1 MKKITFML
9 SLLMSM
15 GAMTTSAQVL
25 SRTGWIVTTSGECD
39 DNTSGHAAA
48 IIDGKN
54 DTYWHSNWGG
64 GNASGDA
71 TNTLPQFF
79 QLDLG
84 SEQEFQTI
92 GYMPRPG
99 IGDNGVV
106 KGFSLYV
113 SDSPFE
119 TVSSSK
125 TAAQVV
131 NGLGTPAMT
140 GTFNYDGETSASLK
154 TATASSI
161 LKGRYVLF
169 VVTDA
174 VSTQINETDPSKS
187 KYFAS
192 CAEFYLAKGTTIE
205 SKTVTYHYKV
215 DGVEYATRS
224 VQCVDVTTAN
234 VPTIDYLANGTITDN
249 ADGSKDVTC
258 TTAYPFVAQATF
270 DANTAHWYSMAV
282 RAGSGNYLLAA
293 KDNGKVGTITKEL
306 LGCPEG
312 IGNEMQW
319 AFVGNLKDG
328 FKLYNKANNKQVVV
342 KQVSETVNNKTTNY
356 TQLELAEN
364 DGAALK
370 LRKDNNG
377 FGLYAT
383 EGNCFNRFDENRI
396 AEWSGFDDGSTFR
409 IQEPNDYILN
419 YAAQYSLYDDNG
431 APEGAIGANSYLSV
445 AENLNAF
452 KAAYT
457 AASAEGATAEQIKAL
472 VAENEKIASATTT
485 TMEIGKY
492 YRLYNKQHHKYACLN
507 DNPAQVTSK
516 LIGTDNSKGASSVF
530 YIENAEAGRYRI
542 KVEDLTLGKAKL
554 KNANPAYGG
563 ANIELGDDNY
573 GSKGSYVIS
582 HVGKT
587 FLFFDKATGS
597 DYSYI
602 HAGESGKCMVG
613 WEANNPASQWYVV
626 PATDVEIDMTAQ
638 GDKKYASAYLPFGVS
653 NVAGATA
660 YTGALNAE
668 KNAIDMTA
676 TTAVPANTGF
686 VLVGT
691 EDKATLTI
699 GEAAAIEGN
708 ALIGTNTGIAFAE
721 ATPKAN
727 YLVFGVNADK
737 VGFYTPGNVTAIPA
751 NKAYINASALSVSA
765 IALNFGNTVTGINA
779 ATINNG
785 ENNAPIY
792 DLSGRRVWAP
802 VKGGLYIQNGKKLVK

>member
-25 SRTGWIVTTSGECD
+25 SRTGWTVTTSGECD
-39 DNTSGHAAA
+39 DSNTGHAAA

-54 DTYWHSNWGG
+54 DTYWHSNWGNTNG
-64 GNASGDA
+64 SGD
-71 TNTLPQFF
+71 TSKKLPQFF

-84 SEQEFQTI
+84 SAQEFQTI
-92 GYMPRPG
+92 GYMPRKNVK
-99 IGDNGVV
+99 DNGVV
-106 KGFSLYV
+106 KGYKLYV

-119 TVSSSK
+119 TVGNGK
-125 TAAQVV
+125 TAEQIVSA
-131 NGLGTPAMT
+131 LGDPAMA
-140 GTFNYDGETSASLK
+140 GTFSYEGENTASLK
-154 TATASSI
+154 TATAKSV
-161 LKGRYVLF
+161 LRGRYVLF

-174 VSTQINETDPSKS
+174 VATTSDH
-187 KYFAS
+187 YAS

-205 SKTVTYHYKV
+205 SKTMTYHYKV
-215 DGVEYATRS
+215 DGVEYATRTIS
-224 VQCVDVTTAN
+224 YFDASTAPS
-234 VPTIDYLANGTITDN
+234 VPTVDYLANGAMTKTDDSN
-249 ADGSKDVTC
+249 YDVAC
-258 TTAYPFVAQATF
+258 TTAYPFVAQTTF

-282 RAGSGNYLLAA
+282 RANDGNHLLAA

-328 FKLYNKANNKQVVV
+328 FTLYNKANNKQIVV
-342 KQVSETVNNKTTNY
+342 KQVTETVNNKETTY
-356 TQLELAEN
+356 TQFDLADNE
-364 DGAALK
+364 GAALK

-383 EGNCFNRFDENRI
+383 EGYCFNRFDQDRI
-396 AEWSGFDDGSTFR
+396 AQWEGFDDGSTFR
-409 IQEPNDYILN
+409 IQEPKDYVLN
-419 YAAQYSLYDDNG
+419 YAAQYSIYDDNG

-452 KAAYT
+452 KAAYE
-457 AASAEGATAEQIKAL
+457 AAKAGATTETLNAL
-472 VAENEKIASATTT
+472 AAQNKKVEEGLGETIQA
-485 TMEIGKY
+485 GKY
-492 YRLYNKQHHKYACLN
+492 YRLVNAASKKTLYFDASGVMKSSDNVSKSATSVVKFDNAETGRFRMKLEGKTFGKRKGN
-507 DNPAQVTSK
+507 DTAIT
-516 LIGTDNSKGASSVF
+516 LEADNS
-530 YIENAEAGRYRI
+530 
-542 KVEDLTLGKAKL
+542 
-554 KNANPAYGG
+554 
-563 ANIELGDDNY
+563 GD
-573 GSKGSYVIS
+573 KGSYKVVQ
-582 HVGKT
+582 VGT
-587 FLFFDKATGS
+587 HFAFYDMVSNVSNRSYLHCNASAANTLFTWD
-597 DYSYI
+597 
-602 HAGESGKCMVG
+602 AGDINS
-613 WEANNPASQWYVV
+613 ASRWYVI

-676 TTAVPANTGF
+676 TTAVPANIGF

-699 GEAAAIEGN
+699 GKADAIEGN
-708 ALIGTNTGIAFAE
+708 ALTGTNTGIAFAE

-727 YLVFGVNADK
+727 YLVFGVNNGT
-737 VGFYTPGNVTAIPA
+737 VGFYTPGNVPAIPA
-751 NKAYINASALSVSA
+751 NKAYINASAVSNGA
-765 IALNFGNTVTGINA
+765 ISLNFGNTVTGINA

>member
-25 SRTGWIVTTSGECD
+25 SRAGWTITTSSECD
-39 DNTSGHAAA
+39 DSDYGHAAA
-48 IIDGKN
+48 IIDGN
-54 DTYWHSNWGG
+54 NNSFWHSNWGG
-64 GNASGDA
+64 SNASGD
-71 TNTLPQFF
+71 TSKRMPQFF
-79 QLDLG
+79 QVDLG

-92 GYMPRPG
+92 GYMPRTQL
-99 IGDNGVV
+99 DANGVV
-106 KGFSLYV
+106 KGYKLYV
-113 SDSPFE
+113 SNSPFE
-119 TVSSSK
+119 TVSGSK
-125 TAAQVV
+125 TAAQIVSA
-131 NGLGTPAMT
+131 LGEPAMK
-140 GTFNYDGETSASLK
+140 GTFSYDGETSASLK
-154 TATASSI
+154 TATASSA

-174 VSTQINETDPSKS
+174 VTKEAPDC
-187 KYFAS
+187 FAT
-192 CAEFYLAKGTTIE
+192 CAEFYLAKGSTIE
-205 SKTVTYHYKV
+205 SKTMTYHYKV

-224 VQCVDVTTAN
+224 VQYVDASTAA
-234 VPTIDYLANGTITDN
+234 VPTIDYLTNGTITDN
-249 ADGSKDVTC
+249 ADGSKDVAC
-258 TTAYPFVAQATF
+258 TTAYPFVAQTTF

-282 RAGSGNYLLAA
+282 RAGDGNHLLAA
-293 KDNGKVGTITKEL
+293 KDNGKVGTITKGTL
-306 LGCPEG
+306 PDGCPEG
-312 IGNEMQW
+312 IADEMQW

-328 FKLYNKANNKQVVV
+328 FNLYNKANNKQIVV
-342 KQVSETVNNKTTNY
+342 KQVTETKNGKTNTY
-356 TQLELAEN
+356 TQLELADNE
-364 DGAALK
+364 GAALK

-383 EGNCFNRFDENRI
+383 EGNCFNRYDQDRI

-409 IQEPNDYILN
+409 IQEPNDYVLQ
-419 YAAQYSLYDDNG
+419 YAARFALVDDSD

-445 AENLNAF
+445 AENSNAF
-452 KAAYT
+452 RAAYT

-472 VAENEKIASATTT
+472 AAENGKVAAATTT

-492 YRLYNKQHHKYACLN
+492 YRLYNKAHKKYVCLN

-516 LIGTDNSKGASSVF
+516 LIGTVNGKGASSVF
-530 YIENAEAGRYRI
+530 YIENAETGRYRI
-542 KVEDLTLGKAKL
+542 KVGDLTLGKASQS
-554 KNANPAYGG
+554 N
-563 ANIELGDDNY
+563 NIALGDNNY
-573 GSKGSYVIS
+573 GNKGSYVIS
-582 HVGKT
+582 HAGKI
-587 FLFFDKATGS
+587 FWFFDKATNS
-597 DYSYI
+597 NYSYI
-602 HAGESGKCMVG
+602 HAANYGANMVG
-613 WEANNPASQWYVV
+613 WEAKSDTYASQWYVI

-676 TTAVPANTGF
+676 TTAVPANNGF

-699 GEAAAIEGN
+699 GTADAIEGN
-708 ALIGTNTGIAFAE
+708 DLTGTNTGIAFGDA
-721 ATPKAN
+721 APKAN
-727 YLVFGVNADK
+727 YLVFGVNAGT

-751 NKAYINASALSVSA
+751 NKAYINASAVSNGA
-765 IALNFGNTVTGINA
+765 ISLNFGNTVTGINA

>member
-25 SRTGWIVTTSGECD
+25 PRAGWTITTSSECD
-39 DNTSGHAAA
+39 DSGYGHAAA
-48 IIDGKN
+48 IIDGN
-54 DTYWHSNWGG
+54 NNSFWHSNWGG
-64 GNASGDA
+64 YNASGD
-71 TNTLPQFF
+71 TSKRMPQFF
-79 QLDLG
+79 QVDLG

-92 GYMPRPG
+92 GYMPRTQL
-99 IGDNGVV
+99 DANGVV
-106 KGFSLYV
+106 KGYKLYV
-113 SDSPFE
+113 SNSPFE
-119 TVSSSK
+119 TVSGSK
-125 TAAQVV
+125 TAAQIVSA
-131 NGLGTPAMT
+131 LGDPAME
-140 GTFNYDGETSASLK
+140 GTFSYDGETSASLK
-154 TATASSI
+154 TATATSA

-174 VSTQINETDPSKS
+174 VTKESPNCYAT
-187 KYFAS
+187 

-205 SKTVTYHYKV
+205 SKTMTYHYKV
-215 DGVEYATRS
+215 DGVEYATRTI
-224 VQCVDVTTAN
+224 QYVDASTAN
-234 VPTIDYLANGTITDN
+234 VPTVDYLANGTITDN

-328 FKLYNKANNKQVVV
+328 FKLYNKANNKQIVV
-342 KQVSETVNNKTTNY
+342 KQETVGETTY

-383 EGNCFNRFDENRI
+383 EGYCFNRYDQDRI
-396 AEWSGFDDGSTFR
+396 AQWEGFDDGSTFR
-409 IQEPNDYILN
+409 IQEPNDYVLN

-431 APEGAIGANSYLSV
+431 APEGAIGANSYLNV

-452 KAAYT
+452 KAAYE
-457 AASAEGATAEQIKAL
+457 AAKAGATTETLNAL
-472 VAENEKIASATTT
+472 AAQNKKVEEGLGETIQA
-485 TMEIGKY
+485 GKY
-492 YRLYNKQHHKYACLN
+492 YRLVNANSKKTLYFDASSGVMKSA
-507 DNPAQVTSK
+507 DNVSKSATSVVKFDNAESGRFHMK
-516 LIGTDNSKGASSVF
+516 LEGKTFGKRVGNNQAITLEADNSG
-530 YIENAEAGRYRI
+530 N
-542 KVEDLTLGKAKL
+542 
-554 KNANPAYGG
+554 
-563 ANIELGDDNY
+563 
-573 GSKGSYVIS
+573 KGSYKVVQ
-582 HVGKT
+582 VGT
-587 FLFFDKATGS
+587 HFAFYDMVSNVSDRSYLHCNGSAANTLFAWD
-597 DYSYI
+597 
-602 HAGESGKCMVG
+602 AGEINS
-613 WEANNPASQWYVV
+613 PSRWYVI

-638 GDKKYASAYLPFGVS
+638 GDKKYASAYLPFDVS

-676 TTAVPANTGF
+676 TTSVPANIGF

-691 EDKATLTI
+691 ADKATLTI
-699 GEAAAIEGN
+699 GEAAAISGTN
-708 ALIGTNTGIAFAE
+708 ALTGSNFNTALTD
-721 ATPKAN
+721 ATRAN
-727 YLVFGVNADK
+727 YLVFGVNAGT
-737 VGFYTPGNVTAIPA
+737 VGFYTPSSSVTSIPA
-751 NKAYINASALSVSA
+751 NKAYINASAVSGSA

>member
-25 SRTGWIVTTSGECD
+25 SRAGWTITTSSECD
-39 DNTSGHAAA
+39 DSGYGHAAA
-48 IIDGKN
+48 IIDGN
-54 DTYWHSNWGG
+54 NNSFWHSNWGG
-64 GNASGDA
+64 SNASGD
-71 TNTLPQFF
+71 TSKRMPQFF
-79 QLDLG
+79 QVDLG

-92 GYMPRPG
+92 GYMPRTQL
-99 IGDNGVV
+99 DANGVV
-106 KGFSLYV
+106 KGYKLYV
-113 SDSPFE
+113 SNSPFE
-119 TVSSSK
+119 TVSGSK
-125 TAAQVV
+125 TAAQIVSA
-131 NGLGTPAMT
+131 LGEPAMK
-140 GTFNYDGETSASLK
+140 GTFSYDGETSASLK
-154 TATASSI
+154 TATASSA

-174 VSTQINETDPSKS
+174 VTKEAPDC
-187 KYFAS
+187 FAT
-192 CAEFYLAKGTTIE
+192 CAEFYLAKGSTIE
-205 SKTVTYHYKV
+205 SKTMTYHYKV

-224 VQCVDVTTAN
+224 VQYVDASTAA
-234 VPTIDYLANGTITDN
+234 VPTIDYLTNGTITDN
-249 ADGSKDVTC
+249 ADGSKDVAC
-258 TTAYPFVAQATF
+258 TTAYPFVAQTTF

-282 RAGSGNYLLAA
+282 RAGDGNHLLAA
-293 KDNGKVGTITKEL
+293 KDNGKVGTITKGTL
-306 LGCPEG
+306 PDGCPEG
-312 IGNEMQW
+312 IADEMQW

-328 FKLYNKANNKQVVV
+328 FNLYNKANNKQIVV
-342 KQVSETVNNKTTNY
+342 KQVTETKNGKTNTY
-356 TQLELAEN
+356 TQLELADNE
-364 DGAALK
+364 GAALK

-383 EGNCFNRFDENRI
+383 EGNCFNRYDQDRI

-409 IQEPNDYILN
+409 IQEPNDYVLQ
-419 YAAQYSLYDDNG
+419 YAARFALVDDSD

-445 AENLNAF
+445 AENSNAF
-452 KAAYT
+452 RAAYT

-472 VAENEKIASATTT
+472 AAENGKVAAATTT

-492 YRLYNKQHHKYACLN
+492 YRLYNKAHKKYVCLN

-516 LIGTDNSKGASSVF
+516 LIGTVNGKGASSVF
-530 YIENAEAGRYRI
+530 YIENAETGRYRI
-542 KVEDLTLGKAKL
+542 KVGDLTLGKASQS
-554 KNANPAYGG
+554 N
-563 ANIELGDDNY
+563 NIALGDNNY
-573 GSKGSYVIS
+573 GNKGSYVIL
-582 HVGKT
+582 HAGKI
-587 FLFFDKATGS
+587 FWFFDKATNS
-597 DYSYI
+597 NYSYI
-602 HAGESGKCMVG
+602 HAANYGANMVG
-613 WEANNPASQWYVV
+613 WEAKSDTYASQWYVI

-676 TTAVPANTGF
+676 TTAVPANNGF

-699 GEAAAIEGN
+699 GTADAIEGN
-708 ALIGTNTGIAFAE
+708 DLTGTNTGIAFGDA
-721 ATPKAN
+721 APKAN
-727 YLVFGVNADK
+727 YLVFGVNAGT

-751 NKAYINASALSVSA
+751 NKAYINASAVSNGA
-765 IALNFGNTVTGINA
+765 ISLNFGNTVTGINA

>member
-25 SRTGWIVTTSGECD
+25 SRAGWTVTTSGECD
-39 DNTSGHAAA
+39 DSNTGHAAA

-54 DTYWHSNWGG
+54 DTYWHSNWGNTNG
-64 GNASGDA
+64 SGD
-71 TNTLPQFF
+71 TSKKLPQFF

-84 SEQEFQTI
+84 SAQEFQTI
-92 GYMPRPG
+92 GYMPRKNVK
-99 IGDNGVV
+99 DNGVV
-106 KGFSLYV
+106 KGYKLYV

-119 TVSSSK
+119 TVGNGK
-125 TAAQVV
+125 TAAQIVSA
-131 NGLGTPAMT
+131 LGDPAME
-140 GTFNYDGETSASLK
+140 GTFSYEGENTASLK
-154 TATASSI
+154 TATATSV
-161 LKGRYVLF
+161 LRGRYVLF

-174 VSTQINETDPSKS
+174 VATTNDH
-187 KYFAS
+187 YAS
-192 CAEFYLAKGTTIE
+192 CAEFYLAKGSTIE
-205 SKTVTYHYKV
+205 SKTMTYHYKV

-224 VQCVDVTTAN
+224 VQYVDASTAA
-234 VPTIDYLANGTITDN
+234 VPTIDYLTNGTITDN
-249 ADGSKDVTC
+249 ADGSKDVAC
-258 TTAYPFVAQATF
+258 TTTYPFVAQTTF

-282 RAGSGNYLLAA
+282 RAGEGNFLLAA
-293 KDNGKVGTITKEL
+293 KDNGKVGTITKGTL
-306 LGCPEG
+306 PDGCPEG
-312 IGNEMQW
+312 IADEMQW

-328 FKLYNKANNKQVVV
+328 FKLYNKANNKQIVV
-342 KQVSETVNNKTTNY
+342 KQVTETKNGKTTTY
-356 TQLELAEN
+356 TQLELADNE
-364 DGAALK
+364 GAALK

-383 EGNCFNRFDENRI
+383 EGNCFNRYDQDRI
-396 AEWSGFDDGSTFR
+396 AQWEGFDDGSTFR
-409 IQEPNDYILN
+409 IQEPNDYVLQ
-419 YAAQYSLYDDNG
+419 YAARFALVDDSD

-445 AENLNAF
+445 AANSNAF

-472 VAENEKIASATTT
+472 AAENGKVAAATTT

-492 YRLYNKQHHKYACLN
+492 YRLYNKAHKKYACLN

-516 LIGTDNSKGASSVF
+516 LIGTVNGKGASSVF

-542 KVEDLTLGKAKL
+542 KVGDLTLGKASKS
-554 KNANPAYGG
+554 N
-563 ANIELGDDNY
+563 NIALGDNNY
-573 GSKGSYVIS
+573 GNKGSYVIS
-582 HVGKT
+582 HAGKI
-587 FLFFDKATGS
+587 FWFFDKATGS

-602 HAGESGKCMVG
+602 HAANNGANMVG
-613 WEANNPASQWYVV
+613 WDAKTSSTASQWYVI

-676 TTAVPANTGF
+676 TTAVPANNGF

-708 ALIGTNTGIAFAE
+708 ALTGTNTGIAFAE

-727 YLVFGVNADK
+727 YLVFGVNNGT

-751 NKAYINASALSVSA
+751 NKAYINASAITGSA

-785 ENNAPIY
+785 ENNTPIY

>member
-71 TNTLPQFF
+71 SKQLPQFF

-106 KGFSLYV
+106 KGYKLYV
-113 SDSPFE
+113 SDRPFE

-125 TAAQVV
+125 TAAQIVSA
-131 NGLGTPAMT
+131 LGDPAMA
-140 GTFNYDGETSASLK
+140 GTFSYEGENTASLK
-154 TATASSI
+154 TATATSV

-174 VSTQINETDPSKS
+174 VATTSDH
-187 KYFAS
+187 YAS
-192 CAEFYLAKGTTIE
+192 CAEFYLAKGVTIE
-205 SKTVTYHYKV
+205 SKTMTYHYKV
-215 DGVEYATRS
+215 DGVEYATRTIS
-224 VQCVDVTTAN
+224 YFDASTAPS

-249 ADGSKDVTC
+249 ADGSKDVAC

-293 KDNGKVGTITKEL
+293 KDNGKVGTVTKEL

-312 IGNEMQW
+312 IGNEVQW

-328 FKLYNKANNKQVVV
+328 FKLYNKANNKQIVV
-342 KQVSETVNNKTTNY
+342 KQVTEGEGNEQRTY
-356 TQLELAEN
+356 TQLELAESE
-364 DGAALK
+364 GAALK

-383 EGNCFNRFDENRI
+383 EGNCFNRYDQDRI

-409 IQEPNDYILN
+409 IQEPNDYVLN

-431 APEGAIGANSYLSV
+431 APEGAIGANSYLNV

-452 KAAYT
+452 KAAYE
-457 AASAEGATAEQIKAL
+457 AAKAGATTETLKAL
-472 VAENEKIASATTT
+472 AAQNKKVKDGLGETIQA
-485 TMEIGKY
+485 GKY
-492 YRLYNKQHHKYACLN
+492 YRLVNANSKKTLYFDASSGVMKSA
-507 DNPAQVTSK
+507 DNVSKSATSVVKFDNAESGRFRMK
-516 LIGTDNSKGASSVF
+516 LEGKTFGKRVGNNQAITLEADNSG
-530 YIENAEAGRYRI
+530 N
-542 KVEDLTLGKAKL
+542 
-554 KNANPAYGG
+554 
-563 ANIELGDDNY
+563 
-573 GSKGSYVIS
+573 KGSYKVVQVGTHFAFYDMVSNVSDRSYLHCNGSAANTLFAWDAGDINSPSRWFVI
-582 HVGKT
+582 
-587 FLFFDKATGS
+587 
-597 DYSYI
+597 
-602 HAGESGKCMVG
+602 
-613 WEANNPASQWYVV
+613 

-638 GDKKYASAYLPFGVS
+638 GDNTYASAYLPFAVS

-708 ALIGTNTGIAFAE
+708 ALTGTNTGIAFAE

-751 NKAYINASALSVSA
+751 NKAYINASAVSNGA

>member
-25 SRTGWIVTTSGECD
+25 SRTGWTVTTSGECD
-39 DNTSGHAAA
+39 DSNTGHAAA

-54 DTYWHSNWGG
+54 DTYWHSNWGNTHG
-64 GNASGDA
+64 SGD
-71 TNTLPQFF
+71 TSKKLPQFF

-84 SEQEFQTI
+84 SAQEFQTI
-92 GYMPRPG
+92 GYMPRKNVK
-99 IGDNGVV
+99 DNGVV
-106 KGFSLYV
+106 KGYKLYV

-119 TVSSSK
+119 TVGNGK
-125 TAAQVV
+125 TAAQIVSA
-131 NGLGTPAMT
+131 LGEPAMK
-140 GTFNYDGETSASLK
+140 GTFSYEGENTASLK
-154 TATASSI
+154 TATATSV

-174 VSTQINETDPSKS
+174 VATTNDH
-187 KYFAS
+187 YAS

-205 SKTVTYHYKV
+205 SKTMTYHYKV
-215 DGVEYATRS
+215 DGVEYATRTIS
-224 VQCVDVTTAN
+224 YFDASTAPS
-234 VPTIDYLANGTITDN
+234 VPTVDYLANGAMKKTDDSN
-249 ADGSKDVTC
+249 YDVAC
-258 TTAYPFVAQATF
+258 TTAYPFVAQTTF
-270 DANTAHWYSMAV
+270 DAKTAHWYSMAV
-282 RAGSGNYLLAA
+282 RANDGNHLLAA

-328 FKLYNKANNKQVVV
+328 FTLYNKANNKQIVV
-342 KQVSETVNNKTTNY
+342 KQVTETVNNKETTY
-356 TQLELAEN
+356 TQFDLADNE
-364 DGAALK
+364 GAALK

-383 EGNCFNRFDENRI
+383 EGYCFNRFDQDRI
-396 AEWSGFDDGSTFR
+396 AQWEGFDDGSTFR
-409 IQEPNDYILN
+409 IQEPNDYVLN

-431 APEGAIGANSYLSV
+431 APEGAIGANSYLNV

-452 KAAYT
+452 KAAYE
-457 AASAEGATAEQIKAL
+457 AAKAGATTETLNAL
-472 VAENEKIASATTT
+472 AAQNKKVEEGLGETIQA
-485 TMEIGKY
+485 GKY
-492 YRLYNKQHHKYACLN
+492 YRLVNANSKKTLYFDASSGVMKSA
-507 DNPAQVTSK
+507 DNVSKSATSVVKFDNAESGRFRMK
-516 LIGTDNSKGASSVF
+516 LEGKTFGKRVGNNQAITLEADNSG
-530 YIENAEAGRYRI
+530 N
-542 KVEDLTLGKAKL
+542 
-554 KNANPAYGG
+554 
-563 ANIELGDDNY
+563 
-573 GSKGSYVIS
+573 KGSYKVVQVGTHFAFYDMVSNVSDRSYLHCNGSAANTLFAWDAGDINSPSRWFVI
-582 HVGKT
+582 
-587 FLFFDKATGS
+587 
-597 DYSYI
+597 
-602 HAGESGKCMVG
+602 
-613 WEANNPASQWYVV
+613 

-638 GDKKYASAYLPFGVS
+638 GDNTYASAYLPFGVS

-668 KNAIDMTA
+668 KDAIDMTA
-676 TTAVPANTGF
+676 TTAVPANIGF

-691 EDKATLTI
+691 EYKATLTI
-699 GEAAAIEGN
+699 GEVTAIAGEN
-708 ALIGTNTGIAFAE
+708 ALTGTNTGIAFAE
-721 ATPKAN
+721 AIPKAN

-751 NKAYINASALSVSA
+751 NKAYIDASEVSGSA

>member
-25 SRTGWIVTTSGECD
+25 SRTGWTVTTSGECD
-39 DNTSGHAAA
+39 DSNTGHAAA

-54 DTYWHSNWGG
+54 DTYWHSNWGNTNG
-64 GNASGDA
+64 SGD
-71 TNTLPQFF
+71 TSKQLPQFF

-92 GYMPRPG
+92 GYMPRKNVK
-99 IGDNGVV
+99 DNGVV
-106 KGFSLYV
+106 KGYKLYV
-113 SDSPFE
+113 SDRPFE

-125 TAAQVV
+125 TAAQIVSA
-131 NGLGTPAMT
+131 LGEPAMK
-140 GTFNYDGETSASLK
+140 GTFSYEGENTASLK
-154 TATASSI
+154 TATATSV

-174 VSTQINETDPSKS
+174 VATTNDH
-187 KYFAS
+187 YAS
-192 CAEFYLAKGTTIE
+192 CAEFYLAKGATIE
-205 SKTVTYHYKV
+205 SKTMTYHYKV
-215 DGVEYATRS
+215 DGVEYATRTIS
-224 VQCVDVTTAN
+224 YFDASTAPS
-234 VPTIDYLANGTITDN
+234 VPTVDYLANGAMTKTDDSN
-249 ADGSKDVTC
+249 YDVAC
-258 TTAYPFVAQATF
+258 TTAYPFVAQTTF

-282 RAGSGNYLLAA
+282 RANDGNHLLAA

-328 FKLYNKANNKQVVV
+328 FTLYNKANNKQIVV
-342 KQVSETVNNKTTNY
+342 KQVTETVNNKETTY
-356 TQLELAEN
+356 TQFDLADNE
-364 DGAALK
+364 GAALK

-383 EGNCFNRFDENRI
+383 EGYCFNRFDQDRI
-396 AEWSGFDDGSTFR
+396 AQWEGFDDGSTFR
-409 IQEPNDYILN
+409 IQEPNDYVLN

-431 APEGAIGANSYLSV
+431 APEGAIGANSYLNV

-452 KAAYT
+452 KTAYEAAK
-457 AASAEGATAEQIKAL
+457 AGATTETLKAL
-472 VAENEKIASATTT
+472 AAQNKKVKDGLGETIQA
-485 TMEIGKY
+485 GKY
-492 YRLYNKQHHKYACLN
+492 YRLVNA
-507 DNPAQVTSK
+507 
-516 LIGTDNSKGASSVF
+516 NSKRTLYFDASGVMKSADNVSKSATSVVKF
-530 YIENAEAGRYRI
+530 ENAETGRFCMKLEGKTFGKRVGNNQAI
-542 KVEDLTLGKAKL
+542 TLEA
-554 KNANPAYGG
+554 
-563 ANIELGDDNY
+563 DNS
-573 GSKGSYVIS
+573 GNKGSYKVVQVGTHFAFYDMVSNVSDRSYLHCNGSAANTLFAWDAGDINSPSRWFVI
-582 HVGKT
+582 
-587 FLFFDKATGS
+587 
-597 DYSYI
+597 
-602 HAGESGKCMVG
+602 
-613 WEANNPASQWYVV
+613 

-638 GDKKYASAYLPFGVS
+638 GDNTYASAYLPFDVS

-691 EDKATLTI
+691 ADKATLTI

-708 ALIGTNTGIAFAE
+708 ALTGTNTGIVFAE

-751 NKAYINASALSVSA
+751 NKAYINASALSASA

>member
-25 SRTGWIVTTSGECD
+25 SRTGWTVTTSGECD
-39 DNTSGHAAA
+39 DSNTGHAAA

-54 DTYWHSNWGG
+54 DTYWHSNWGNTNG
-64 GNASGDA
+64 SGD
-71 TNTLPQFF
+71 TSKQLPQFF

-92 GYMPRPG
+92 GYMPRKNVK
-99 IGDNGVV
+99 DNGVV
-106 KGFSLYV
+106 KGYKLYV
-113 SDSPFE
+113 SDRPFE

-125 TAAQVV
+125 TAAQIVSA
-131 NGLGTPAMT
+131 LGEPAMK
-140 GTFNYDGETSASLK
+140 GTFSYEGENTASLK
-154 TATASSI
+154 TATATSV

-174 VSTQINETDPSKS
+174 VATTNDH
-187 KYFAS
+187 YAS

-205 SKTVTYHYKV
+205 SKTMTYHYKV
-215 DGVEYATRS
+215 DGVEYATRTI
-224 VQCVDVTTAN
+224 QYVDASTAPS
-234 VPTIDYLANGTITDN
+234 VPTVDYLANGTITDN
-249 ADGSKDVTC
+249 ADGSKDVAC
-258 TTAYPFVAQATF
+258 TTAYPFVAQTTF

-282 RAGSGNYLLAA
+282 RANDGNHLLAA

-328 FKLYNKANNKQVVV
+328 FTLYNKANNKQIVV
-342 KQVSETVNNKTTNY
+342 KQVTETVNNKETTY
-356 TQLELAEN
+356 TQFDLADNE
-364 DGAALK
+364 GAALK

-383 EGNCFNRFDENRI
+383 EGYCFNRFDQDRI
-396 AEWSGFDDGSTFR
+396 AQWEGFDDGSTFR
-409 IQEPNDYILN
+409 IQEPNDYVLN

-751 NKAYINASALSVSA
+751 NKAYINASALSASA

>member
-25 SRTGWIVTTSGECD
+25 SRAGWTITTSSECD
-39 DNTSGHAAA
+39 DSGSGHAAA
-48 IIDGKN
+48 IIDGN
-54 DTYWHSNWGG
+54 NNTFWHTNWGG
-64 GNASGDA
+64 SNASGD
-71 TNTLPQFF
+71 TSKRLPQFF
-79 QLDLG
+79 QVDLG

-92 GYMPRPG
+92 GYMPRTQL
-99 IGDNGVV
+99 DANGVV
-106 KGFSLYV
+106 KGYKLYV
-113 SDSPFE
+113 SNSPFE
-119 TVSSSK
+119 TVSGGK
-125 TAAQVV
+125 TAAQIVSA
-131 NGLGTPAMT
+131 LGEPAMA
-140 GTFNYDGETSASLK
+140 GTFSYDGETSASLK
-154 TATASSI
+154 TATATSA

-174 VSTQINETDPSKS
+174 VTKEAPNC
-187 KYFAS
+187 FAT
-192 CAEFYLAKGTTIE
+192 CAEFYLAKGSTIE
-205 SKTVTYHYKV
+205 SKTMTYHYKV

-224 VQCVDVTTAN
+224 VQYVDASTAA
-234 VPTIDYLANGTITDN
+234 VPTIDYLTNGTITDN
-249 ADGSKDVTC
+249 ADGSKDVAC
-258 TTAYPFVAQATF
+258 TTTYPFVAQTTF
-270 DANTAHWYSMAV
+270 DGNTAHWYSMAV
-282 RAGSGNYLLAA
+282 RANDGNHLLAA
-293 KDNGKVGTITKEL
+293 KDNGKVGTITKGTL
-306 LGCPEG
+306 PDGCPEG
-312 IGNEMQW
+312 IADEMQW

-328 FKLYNKANNKQVVV
+328 FKLYNKANNKQIVV
-342 KQVSETVNNKTTNY
+342 KQVTETKNGKTTTY
-356 TQLELAEN
+356 TQLELADNE
-364 DGAALK
+364 GAALK

-383 EGNCFNRFDENRI
+383 EGNCFNRYDQDRI
-396 AEWSGFDDGSTFR
+396 AQWEGFDDGSTFR
-409 IQEPNDYILN
+409 IQEPNDYVLQ
-419 YAAQYSLYDDNG
+419 YAARFALVDDSD

-445 AENLNAF
+445 AENSNAF

-472 VAENEKIASATTT
+472 AAENGKVAAATTT

-492 YRLYNKQHHKYACLN
+492 YRLYNKAHKKYACLN

-516 LIGTDNSKGASSVF
+516 LIGTVNGKGASSVF
-530 YIENAEAGRYRI
+530 YIENAETGRYRI
-542 KVEDLTLGKAKL
+542 KVGDLTLGKASKSTDI
-554 KNANPAYGG
+554 A
-563 ANIELGDDNY
+563 LGDNNY
-573 GSKGSYVIS
+573 GNKGSYVIS
-582 HVGKT
+582 HAGKI
-587 FLFFDKATGS
+587 FWFFDKATGS
-597 DYSYI
+597 NYSYI
-602 HAGESGKCMVG
+602 HAANSGANMVG
-613 WEANNPASQWYVV
+613 WEAQSDTYASQWYVI

-653 NVAGATA
+653 NVANATA
-660 YTGALNAE
+660 YTGALNAD
-668 KNAIDMTA
+668 KTAIDMTA
-676 TTAVPANTGF
+676 TTSVPANTGF

-699 GEAAAIEGN
+699 GEATAIAGEN
-708 ALIGTNTGIAFAE
+708 VLNGTNTGIAFAE

-751 NKAYINASALSVSA
+751 NKAYINASALSASA

>member
-1 MKKITFML
+1 ML

-25 SRTGWIVTTSGECD
+25 SRTGWTVTTSGECD
-39 DNTSGHAAA
+39 DSNTGHAAA

-54 DTYWHSNWGG
+54 DTYWHSNWGNTNG
-64 GNASGDA
+64 SGD
-71 TNTLPQFF
+71 TSKKLPQFF

-84 SEQEFQTI
+84 SAQEFQTI
-92 GYMPRPG
+92 GYMPRKNVK
-99 IGDNGVV
+99 DNGVV
-106 KGFSLYV
+106 KGYKLYV

-119 TVSSSK
+119 TVGNGK
-125 TAAQVV
+125 TATQIVSA
-131 NGLGTPAMT
+131 LGDPAME
-140 GTFNYDGETSASLK
+140 GTFSYEGENTASLK
-154 TATASSI
+154 TATATSV

-174 VSTQINETDPSKS
+174 VATTSDH
-187 KYFAS
+187 YAS

-205 SKTVTYHYKV
+205 SKTMTYHYKV
-215 DGVEYATRS
+215 DGVEYAKRTIS
-224 VQCVDVTTAN
+224 YFDASTAPS
-234 VPTIDYLANGTITDN
+234 VPTVDYLANGAMTKTDDSN
-249 ADGSKDVTC
+249 YDVAC

-282 RAGSGNYLLAA
+282 RAGEGNYLLAA

-312 IGNEMQW
+312 IGDEMQW

-328 FKLYNKANNKQVVV
+328 FTLYNKANNKQIVV
-342 KQVSETVNNKTTNY
+342 KQVTETVNNKETTY
-356 TQLELAEN
+356 TQFDLADNE
-364 DGAALK
+364 GAALK

-383 EGNCFNRFDENRI
+383 EGYCFNRFDQDRI
-396 AEWSGFDDGSTFR
+396 AQWEGFDDGSTFR
-409 IQEPNDYILN
+409 IQEPNDYVLN

-452 KAAYT
+452 KAAYE
-457 AASAEGATAEQIKAL
+457 AAKAGVTTETLNALAAQNKKVEEGLGKTIQA
-472 VAENEKIASATTT
+472 
-485 TMEIGKY
+485 GKY
-492 YRLYNKQHHKYACLN
+492 YRLVNADSKKTLYLDASGVMKSA
-507 DNPAQVTSK
+507 DNVSKSATSVVK
-516 LIGTDNSKGASSVF
+516 FD
-530 YIENAEAGRYRI
+530 NAEAGRFRMELEGKTFGKRVGNNQAI
-542 KVEDLTLGKAKL
+542 TLEA
-554 KNANPAYGG
+554 
-563 ANIELGDDNY
+563 DNS
-573 GSKGSYVIS
+573 GNKGSYKVVQ
-582 HVGKT
+582 VGT
-587 FLFFDKATGS
+587 HFAFYDMVSNVSDRSYLHCNGSAANTLFAWD
-597 DYSYI
+597 
-602 HAGESGKCMVG
+602 AGEINS
-613 WEANNPASQWYVV
+613 PSRWYVI
-626 PATDVEIDMTAQ
+626 PATDVEIDMTTQ

-660 YTGALNAE
+660 YTGALNAD

-676 TTAVPANTGF
+676 TTAVPDNTGF

-708 ALIGTNTGIAFAE
+708 ALTGTNTGVTFAD
-721 ATPKAN
+721 ATPRAN
-727 YLVFGVNADK
+727 YLVFGVNNEK
-737 VGFYTPGNVTAIPA
+737 VGFYAPSSSVTSIPA
-751 NKAYINASALSVSA
+751 NKAYINASAVAGSA

>member
-25 SRTGWIVTTSGECD
+25 SRTGWTVTTSGECD
-39 DNTSGHAAA
+39 DSNTGHAAA

-54 DTYWHSNWGG
+54 DTYWHSNWGNTNG
-64 GNASGDA
+64 SGD
-71 TNTLPQFF
+71 TSKQLPQFF

-92 GYMPRPG
+92 GYMPRKNVKG
-99 IGDNGVV
+99 NGVV
-106 KGFSLYV
+106 KGYKLYV
-113 SDSPFE
+113 SDRPFE

-125 TAAQVV
+125 TAAQIVSA
-131 NGLGTPAMT
+131 LGEPAMK
-140 GTFNYDGETSASLK
+140 GTFSYEGENTASLK
-154 TATASSI
+154 TATATSV

-174 VSTQINETDPSKS
+174 VATTNDH
-187 KYFAS
+187 YAS

-205 SKTVTYHYKV
+205 SKTMTYHYKV
-215 DGVEYATRS
+215 DGVEYATRTIS
-224 VQCVDVTTAN
+224 YFDASTAPS
-234 VPTIDYLANGTITDN
+234 VPTVDYLANGAMTKTDDSN
-249 ADGSKDVTC
+249 YDVAC
-258 TTAYPFVAQATF
+258 TTAYPFVAQTTF

-282 RAGSGNYLLAA
+282 RANDGNHLLAA

-328 FKLYNKANNKQVVV
+328 FTLYNKANNKQIVV
-342 KQVSETVNNKTTNY
+342 KQVTETVNNKETTY
-356 TQLELAEN
+356 TQFDLADNE
-364 DGAALK
+364 GAALK

-383 EGNCFNRFDENRI
+383 EGYCFNRFDQDRI
-396 AEWSGFDDGSTFR
+396 AQWEGFDDGSTFR
-409 IQEPNDYILN
+409 IQEPNDYVLN

-431 APEGAIGANSYLSV
+431 APEGAIGANSYLNV

-452 KAAYT
+452 KTAYEAAK
-457 AASAEGATAEQIKAL
+457 AGATTETLNAL
-472 VAENEKIASATTT
+472 AAQNKKVKDGLGETIQA
-485 TMEIGKY
+485 GKY
-492 YRLYNKQHHKYACLN
+492 YRLVNANSKKTLYFDASSGVMKSA
-507 DNPAQVTSK
+507 DNVSKSATSVVKFDNAESGRFRMK
-516 LIGTDNSKGASSVF
+516 LEGKIFGKREGDNQAITLEADNS
-530 YIENAEAGRYRI
+530 
-542 KVEDLTLGKAKL
+542 GK
-554 KNANPAYGG
+554 
-563 ANIELGDDNY
+563 
-573 GSKGSYVIS
+573 KGSYKVVQVGTHFAFYDMVSNVSNRSYLHCNATVANTLFTWDAGDINSASRWFVI
-582 HVGKT
+582 
-587 FLFFDKATGS
+587 
-597 DYSYI
+597 
-602 HAGESGKCMVG
+602 
-613 WEANNPASQWYVV
+613 

-668 KNAIDMTA
+668 KTAIDMTA
-676 TTAVPANTGF
+676 TTSVPANIGF

-699 GEAAAIEGN
+699 GEATAIAGEN
-708 ALIGTNTGIAFAE
+708 ALTGTNTGIAFAE

-751 NKAYINASALSVSA
+751 NKAYINASELSNQA

>member
-25 SRTGWIVTTSGECD
+25 SRTGWTVTTSGECD
-39 DNTSGHAAA
+39 DSNTGHAAA

-54 DTYWHSNWGG
+54 DTYWHSNWGNTNG
-64 GNASGDA
+64 SGD
-71 TNTLPQFF
+71 TSKKLPQFF

-84 SEQEFQTI
+84 SAQEFQTI
-92 GYMPRPG
+92 GYMPRKNVK
-99 IGDNGVV
+99 DNGVV
-106 KGFSLYV
+106 TGYKLYV

-119 TVSSSK
+119 TVGNGK
-125 TAAQVV
+125 TAAQIVSA
-131 NGLGTPAMT
+131 LGDPAME
-140 GTFNYDGETSASLK
+140 GTFSYEGENTASLK
-154 TATASSI
+154 TATATSV
-161 LKGRYVLF
+161 LRGRYVLF

-174 VSTQINETDPSKS
+174 VATTNDH
-187 KYFAS
+187 YAS
-192 CAEFYLAKGTTIE
+192 CAEFYLAKGATIE
-205 SKTVTYHYKV
+205 SKTMTYHYKV
-215 DGVEYATRS
+215 DGVEYATRTIS
-224 VQCVDVTTAN
+224 YFDASTAPS
-234 VPTIDYLANGTITDN
+234 VPTVDYLANGAKTKTDDSN
-249 ADGSKDVTC
+249 YDVAC
-258 TTAYPFVAQATF
+258 TTAYPFVAQTTF

-282 RAGSGNYLLAA
+282 RANDGNHLLAA

-328 FKLYNKANNKQVVV
+328 FTLYNKANNKQIVV
-342 KQVSETVNNKTTNY
+342 KQVTETVNNKETTY
-356 TQLELAEN
+356 TQFDLADNE
-364 DGAALK
+364 GAALK

-383 EGNCFNRFDENRI
+383 EGYCFNRFDQDRI
-396 AEWSGFDDGSTFR
+396 AQWEGFDDGSTFR
-409 IQEPNDYILN
+409 IQEPNDYVLN

-431 APEGAIGANSYLSV
+431 APEGAIGANSYLNV

-452 KAAYT
+452 KAAYE
-457 AASAEGATAEQIKAL
+457 AAKAGATTETLKAL
-472 VAENEKIASATTT
+472 AAQNKKVKDGLGETIQA
-485 TMEIGKY
+485 GKY
-492 YRLYNKQHHKYACLN
+492 YRLVNA
-507 DNPAQVTSK
+507 
-516 LIGTDNSKGASSVF
+516 NSKKTLYFDASGVMKSADNVSKSATSVVKF
-530 YIENAEAGRYRI
+530 ENAETGRFRMKLEGKTFGKRVGNNQAI
-542 KVEDLTLGKAKL
+542 TLEA
-554 KNANPAYGG
+554 
-563 ANIELGDDNY
+563 DNS
-573 GSKGSYVIS
+573 GNKGSYKVVQVGTHFAFYDMVSNVSDRSYLHCNGDAANTLFAWDAGDINSPSRWFVI
-582 HVGKT
+582 
-587 FLFFDKATGS
+587 
-597 DYSYI
+597 
-602 HAGESGKCMVG
+602 
-613 WEANNPASQWYVV
+613 

-638 GDKKYASAYLPFGVS
+638 GDNTYASAYLPFAVS

-660 YTGALNAE
+660 YTGALNTE

-676 TTAVPANTGF
+676 TTSVPANTGF

-727 YLVFGVNADK
+727 YLVFGVNNGT

-751 NKAYINASALSVSA
+751 NKAYINASAITGSA